1 MSPDDIIKIISRRI
15 EAIDLAGVPRELYQ
29 PLAYCL
35 ENGGKRIRPAMTL
48 LACQMFGGDIE
59 KAVHPAIGLELFH
72 NFTLMHDDIMDGAPI
87 RRGQPSVHAKW
98 NANTAILSGDVMF
111 AIAGQYMTRVDDAC
125 LRQVMETY
133 HKTAIEVCEGQQ
145 YDMNFETCP
154 GVSLDEYIEM
164 IRLKTAVLPAACLK
178 IGAMLAGADPAD
190 QEHIYRFG
198 EYIGL
203 AFQLRDDWLDA
214 FGDEARFGK
223 KNGGDII
230 ANKKTWLYIKALE
243 LSDPARRETLL
254 GAYSSRP
261 ADPAPKISAV
271 KDIFFALQI
280 DKLGVEQMEA
290 YYRIAFNH
298 LDRISTPDADK
309 ENLRTLARMLFDRE
323 V

>member
-1 MSPDDIIKIISRRI
+1 MSPNDILKIISRRI
-15 EAIDLAGVPRELYQ
+15 ETIDLAGVPRELYQ

-87 RRGQPSVHAKW
+87 RRGLPSVHAKW
-98 NANTAILSGDVMF
+98 DVNTAILSGDVMF
-111 AIAGQYMTRVDDAC
+111 AIAGQYMTRVDDAY
-125 LRQVMETY
+125 LRPVMETY

-145 YDMNFETCP
+145 YDMNFETCQS
-154 GVSLDEYIEM
+154 VSLDEYMEM

-178 IGAMLAGADPAD
+178 IGAMIAGADPAD

-223 KNGGDII
+223 KNGGDIV

-243 LSDPARRETLL
+243 LSNPAQRKNLL
-254 GAYSSRP
+254 EAYSSRP
-261 ADPAPKISAV
+261 ADSALKISTV

-280 DKLGVEQMEA
+280 DKLGVEQMET
-290 YYRIAFNH
+290 YYHLAFNH
-298 LDRISTPDADK
+298 LDRINTPDAGK
-309 ENLRTLARMLFDRE
+309 ENLRVFARMLFDRE